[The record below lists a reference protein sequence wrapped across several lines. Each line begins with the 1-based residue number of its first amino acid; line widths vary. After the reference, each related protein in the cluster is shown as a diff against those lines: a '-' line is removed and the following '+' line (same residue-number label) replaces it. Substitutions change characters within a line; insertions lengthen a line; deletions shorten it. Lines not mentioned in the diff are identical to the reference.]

1 MTPADILSRMKA
13 LSDHSSLSGMA
24 GRNKECYT
32 VWASNKF
39 EICEAVCRN
48 HFGALFDDALMLLNK
63 QVSLGREIPSLA
75 LGPDVR
81 GIMDG
86 GSEIGV
92 SEMTQLHRN
101 QDLVGLWR
109 REFIGNC
116 LEYKERLGRDLAI
129 NFSSY
134 DLSRNELFRV
144 DRAFYRYSVL
154 VLAYTEGADL
164 GTCPCG
170 KFEGLGNELEEV
182 FQVCKFTWSETGLG
196 APLGE
201 GVAAFL
207 KTAGAEMG
215 ISLGWYD
222 Y

>member
-1 MTPADILSRMKA
+1 MTPAHILSRMKA
-13 LSDHSSLSGMA
+13 LSDHSSLSGMV
-24 GRNKECYT
+24 GRNKESYE
-32 VWASNKF
+32 VWTSNKF
-39 EICEAVCRN
+39 EICEAICRN
-48 HFGALFDDALMLLNK
+48 HFGALFDDALMLLK
-63 QVSLGREIPSLA
+63 RQASPGRETPSLA

-101 QDLVGLWR
+101 QDLVDLWR
-109 REFIGNC
+109 RDFVGNC
-116 LEYKERLGRDLAI
+116 LEYKERRGRDLAI
-129 NFSSY
+129 NFSSCE
-134 DLSRNELFRV
+134 LSRNELFRV

-154 VLAYTEGADL
+154 VLAYREGAYL
-164 GTCPCG
+164 STCPYG

-182 FQVCKFTWSETGLG
+182 FQVCKFTWSESVLG

-207 KTAGAEMG
+207 KSAGAEME
-215 ISLGWYD
+215 ISLEWYD
-222 Y
+222 